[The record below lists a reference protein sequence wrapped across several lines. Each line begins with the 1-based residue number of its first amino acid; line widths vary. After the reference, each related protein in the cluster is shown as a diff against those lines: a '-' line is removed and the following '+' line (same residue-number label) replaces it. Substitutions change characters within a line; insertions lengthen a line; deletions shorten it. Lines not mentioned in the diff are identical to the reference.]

1 MLFKIAKKTW
11 NKVETL
17 FYTNADIVSLND
29 GLHVISEDQVFDTL
43 IQYRGGEQK
52 LIVNVES
59 QAVSSTV
66 SRIRKS

>member
-17 FYTNADIVSLND
+17 FYTNTDIVSLND

-43 IQYRGGEQK
+43 IQYGGGEQK

-59 QAVSSTV
+59 H
-66 SRIRKS
+66 RIKD